1 MTQDPVMA
9 AHTDRS
15 DLFELVRYCRFTL
28 YCVMCTRMSTN
39 QGRLTHCSN
48 DAAEQNIH
56 QLSDL
61 PGHTIVFLLTYEGC

>member
-28 YCVMCTRMSTN
+28 YCVMCTKDVYQPRSAN
-39 QGRLTHCSN
+39 ALFKRCGRAKHPSALGLARPY
-48 DAAEQNIH
+48 DR
-56 QLSDL
+56 
-61 PGHTIVFLLTYEGC
+61 FLLTYEGC